1 MPEAHAEGAIGP
13 PRFLRKG
20 DFAKL
25 VGVSPGRVSQMVAD
39 GLPVEGDGRI
49 DVARGKLWIQANVSP
64 TRSAAQA
71 RGDPELPFAAVRDA
85 SAERVRLLREQA
97 DHAAL
102 KNAEKR
108 RELLPA
114 AQVEREWASV
124 LRDVRAAM
132 LALPSRIQQR
142 LGHLTAAEIDAI
154 DREIRDVLAEVADG

>member
-1 MPEAHAEGAIGP
+1 MPEAHAEGVIGEP
-13 PRFLRKG
+13 KTLRKG

-39 GLPVEGDGRI
+39 GMPVDPNGRI

-71 RGDPELPFAAVRDA
+71 RTDPELPFAATRDA

-114 AQVEREWASV
+114 SEVERAWANV

-142 LGHLTAAEIDAI
+142 LSHLSAAEIDLI
-154 DREIRDVLAEVADG
+154 DREIRDVLSEVADG